1 MINEER
7 IFYPTVDELELGLES
22 VSLVETPA
30 IEFNFLKFSKEAPIK
45 FTLSSDDKMIVTGP
59 ALVPDKKIYRHD
71 EEMGGDYWIVFT
83 ADTIKSIVLK
93 YFKENQVNNINNEHT
108 SQMIEG
114 TMIESWF
121 SKQDGEMG
129 YDVPAGTWFVSYQ
142 IEDAKYWN
150 EYIKSEKVKGFSI
163 EGMFKLIGKKK
174 VEQSIVDEDELLFN
188 QVRELIIKMDEE
200 TIINYFSRKDIGVS
214 ISALD
219 LSEVQYEDITEDEI
233 TKLTLDTPDVYYFYD
248 KKPDAIFDG
257 SGKLTDSKTRTFCK
271 QIVSQAKYFKAQ
283 EIVALSSEI
292 GYSVFSYAGG
302 NHCRH
307 KWVKASN
314 FKFLPRK

>member
-7 IFYPTVDELELGLES
+7 IFYPSVDELELGLES

-30 IEFNFLKFSKEAPIK
+30 IEFNFLKFFSQEAPIK

-129 YDVPAGTWFVSYQ
+129 YNVPAGTWFVSYQ
-142 IEDAKYWN
+142 IEDSEYWN
-150 EYIKSEKVKGFSI
+150 NYIKSEKVKGFSI

-219 LSEVQYEDITEDEI
+219 LSEVQYEDITDDEI

-248 KKPDAIFDG
+248 KNPDAVFDG
-257 SGKLTDSKTRTFCK
+257 
-271 QIVSQAKYFKAQ
+271 
-283 EIVALSSEI
+283 
-292 GYSVFSYAGG
+292 
-302 NHCRH
+302 
-307 KWVKASN
+307 
-314 FKFLPRK
+314 